1 MSYFLKKPLDSIQPS
16 KSQVH
21 IFQKTAMLKFWF
33 LTLLVASSV
42 IGQQS
47 EDGPERDDDELKD
60 RVLESAFEELE
71 TFKERWWYYPRMAFV
86 KMIPAGPSS
95 GVRGNLKIYQFN
107 NGLFISG
114 KLVGLTPGAHG
125 FHVHV
130 NGSTDLN
137 CTLTGPHFN
146 PDNVTHGAPNF
157 GVRHAGDL
165 GNIYASSNGLAKIEI
180 FTKQMTLDPRSKYY
194 IMGRSFVVHS
204 LADDLG
210 VGNATSLINGN
221 SGVRLACGIIVQRH

>member
-1 MSYFLKKPLDSIQPS
+1 
-16 KSQVH
+16 
-21 IFQKTAMLKFWF
+21 MLKFWF

-114 KLVGLTPGAHG
+114 
-125 FHVHV
+125 
-130 NGSTDLN
+130 
-137 CTLTGPHFN
+137 
-146 PDNVTHGAPNF
+146 
-157 GVRHAGDL
+157 
-165 GNIYASSNGLAKIEI
+165 
-180 FTKQMTLDPRSKYY
+180 
-194 IMGRSFVVHS
+194 
-204 LADDLG
+204 
-210 VGNATSLINGN
+210 
-221 SGVRLACGIIVQRH
+221 